1 MDKTTV
7 LYDDGHHRCIRFY
20 LDEEEYEGG
29 FLSVSQYLIMDGTSA
44 ILLDAGSA
52 DTFAELFDL
61 VGQWCQPEYLQAL
74 FFSHQDPDVAASI
87 GQWSTVTPA
96 KIFVS
101 KLWVRFMGHYGFMNF
116 DRIVPLEDEGQT
128 MTLGTT
134 SLHFVPSHFL
144 HSPGNF
150 CLFDPVS
157 KILFSGDIGAA
168 IVSPDSVHK
177 GIENFEIHKVS
188 LEPFHK
194 RYMHSNA
201 MLRSWVN
208 RVRPLGATTI
218 APQHGPLIEN
228 ENVEKF
234 YNWLEGL
241 QCGSD
246 LLL

>member
-1 MDKTTV
+1 MDKATV

-29 FLSVSQYLIMDGTSA
+29 FLSVSQYLIIDGKSA
-44 ILLDAGSA
+44 ILLDPGSA
-52 DTFAELFDL
+52 DIFMELLDL
-61 VGQWCQPEYLQAL
+61 ISQWCEPENLEGL

-116 DRIVPLEDEGQT
+116 ERVVPLEDEGQRYS
-128 MTLGTT
+128 LG
-134 SLHFVPSHFL
+134 SSNLEFIPSHFL

-150 CLFDPVS
+150 CLFDPIS

-168 IVSPDSVHK
+168 IVPPSLVHQ
-177 GIENFEIHKVS
+177 GINDFNIHKKS

-194 RYMHSNA
+194 CYMHSNA
-201 MLRSWVN
+201 MLRSWVS

-218 APQHGPLIEN
+218 APQHGPLFQN
-228 ENVEKF
+228 ENVENF
-234 YNWLEGL
+234 YSWLEGL

-246 LLL
+246 LIL